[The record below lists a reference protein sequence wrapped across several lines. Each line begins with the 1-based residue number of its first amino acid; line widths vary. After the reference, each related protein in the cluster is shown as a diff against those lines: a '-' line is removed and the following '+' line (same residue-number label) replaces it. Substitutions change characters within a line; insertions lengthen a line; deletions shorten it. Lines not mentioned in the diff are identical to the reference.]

1 MYELAARLKQ
11 VRDDGKEARSLK
23 VLISDQGV
31 HTACT
36 DDPQTSRDQPTG
48 MPAAVIAKYQRT
60 S

>member
-31 HTACT
+31 RTPPARTIRTPHAA
-36 DDPQTSRDQPTG
+36 SRQ
-48 MPAAVIAKYQRT
+48 QLLQL
-60 S
+60 